1 MIIEES
7 VNSALDSIKTNLL
20 RSLLTALAIIIGT
33 AAVIAMV
40 GIGTGAQQAI
50 EDSISSLGAKTVSVF
65 PGQKKKRGIRSSWVA
80 LWLNDAEALS
90 KDSEIAWRISPE
102 MHGNKQVKFGDK
114 NANFSVNGV
123 QPNFFSVNSFILTKG
138 KLFSENDN
146 FSRKRVA
153 VLGNAVQEE
162 LKVPEEMLLNKEI
175 QIGGISFK
183 VIGFLGEKGSGGWE
197 NTDEKIYIP
206 MMTAS
211 TRVYGRKW
219 INTVRIQI
227 PEGTSINK
235 AMMSIERV
243 LRREHDIGPGEDND
257 FRIIDW
263 SQIQQIQKDATA
275 IFTTLI
281 AGIAGISLLV
291 GGIGVMNIML
301 VAVTERTK
309 EIGLRKALGA
319 TPRAIL
325 FQFIIEAVIL
335 CMIGGIIGAL
345 LGTFLYFLAA
355 SFSEQLPF
363 VLPILAIF
371 GSITFSACVGLFFG
385 IWPAKRAARLDPAV
399 ALQYE

>member
-7 VNSALDSIKTNLL
+7 VNSALDAIKTNLL

-162 LKVPEEMLLNKEI
+162 LKIPEEMLLNKEI

-211 TRVYGRKW
+211 TRVYGRKQ

-301 VAVTERTK
+301 VSVTERTK

-325 FQFIIEAVIL
+325 FQFIIEAIIL

>member
-162 LKVPEEMLLNKEI
+162 LKIPEEMLLNKEI

-281 AGIAGISLLV
+281 AGIASISLLV

-301 VAVTERTK
+301 VSVTERTK

-325 FQFIIEAVIL
+325 FQFIIEAIIL

>member
-162 LKVPEEMLLNKEI
+162 LKIPEEMLLNKEI

-301 VAVTERTK
+301 VSVTERTK

-325 FQFIIEAVIL
+325 FQFIIEAIIL

>member
-7 VNSALDSIKTNLL
+7 VNSALDAIKTNLL

-65 PGQKKKRGIRSSWVA
+65 PGQKKKRGIKSSWVA

-162 LKVPEEMLLNKEI
+162 LKIPEEMLLNKEI

-301 VAVTERTK
+301 VSVTERTK

-325 FQFIIEAVIL
+325 FQFIIEAIIL
-335 CMIGGIIGAL
+335 CVIGGIIGAL

>member
-7 VNSALDSIKTNLL
+7 VNSALDAIKANLL

-65 PGQKKKRGIRSSWVA
+65 PGQKKKRGITGSWVA

-90 KDSEIAWRISPE
+90 KDSEIGWRVSPE
-102 MHGNKQVKFGDK
+102 MQGNKQVKFGDK
-114 NANFSVNGV
+114 NANFSIVGV

-146 FSRKRVA
+146 FSRIRVA
-153 VLGNAVQEE
+153 VLGNAVAEE
-162 LKVPEEMLLNKEI
+162 LKIPEEMLLNKDI

-183 VIGFLGEKGSGGWE
+183 VIGLLGEKGSGGWE

-219 INTVRIQI
+219 INTVRVQI

-263 SQIQQIQKDATA
+263 SQIQQIQQDATA

-301 VAVTERTK
+301 VSVTERTK

-325 FQFIIEAVIL
+325 FQFIVEAIIL
-335 CMIGGIIGAL
+335 CVIGGIIGAL
-345 LGTFLYFLAA
+345 FGTFIYFLAA
-355 SFSEQLPF
+355 SFSELPF
-363 VLPILAIF
+363 VVPVSAILGA
-371 GSITFSACVGLFFG
+371 ITFSACVGLFFG

>member
-301 VAVTERTK
+301 VSVTERTK

-325 FQFIIEAVIL
+325 FQFIIEAIIL
-335 CMIGGIIGAL
+335 CVIGGIIGAL

>member
-7 VNSALDSIKTNLL
+7 VNSALDAIKTNLL

-162 LKVPEEMLLNKEI
+162 LKIPEEMLLNKEI

-281 AGIAGISLLV
+281 AGIASISLLV

-301 VAVTERTK
+301 VSVTERTK

-325 FQFIIEAVIL
+325 FQFIIEAIIL

>member
-7 VNSALDSIKTNLL
+7 VNSALDAIKANLL

-65 PGQKKKRGIRSSWVA
+65 PGQKKKRGITGSWVA

-90 KDSEIAWRISPE
+90 KDSEIGWRVSPE
-102 MHGNKQVKFGDK
+102 MQGNKQVKFGDK
-114 NANFSVNGV
+114 NANFSIVGV

-146 FSRKRVA
+146 FSRIRVA
-153 VLGNAVQEE
+153 VLGNAVAEE
-162 LKVPEEMLLNKEI
+162 LKIPEEMLLNKDI

-183 VIGFLGEKGSGGWE
+183 VIGLLGEKGSGGWE

-219 INTVRIQI
+219 INTVRVQI

-263 SQIQQIQKDATA
+263 SQIQQIQQDATA

-301 VAVTERTK
+301 VSVTERTK

-325 FQFIIEAVIL
+325 FQFIIEAIIL
-335 CMIGGIIGAL
+335 CVIGGIIGAL
-345 LGTFLYFLAA
+345 FGTFIYFLAA
-355 SFSEQLPF
+355 SFSELPF
-363 VLPILAIF
+363 VVPVLAII
-371 GSITFSACVGLFFG
+371 GAITFSACVGLFFG
-385 IWPAKRAARLDPAV
+385 IWPAKRAAKLDPAV

>member
-7 VNSALDSIKTNLL
+7 VNSALDAIKANLL

-65 PGQKKKRGIRSSWVA
+65 PGQKKKRGITGSCVA

-90 KDSEIAWRISPE
+90 KDSEIAWRVSPE
-102 MHGNKQVKFGDK
+102 MQGNKQVKFGDK
-114 NANFSVNGV
+114 NANFSIVGV

-146 FSRKRVA
+146 FSRIRVA
-153 VLGNAVQEE
+153 VLGNAVAEE
-162 LKVPEEMLLNKEI
+162 LKIPEEMLLNKDI

-183 VIGFLGEKGSGGWE
+183 VIGLLGEKGSGGWE

-219 INTVRIQI
+219 INTVRVQI

-263 SQIQQIQKDATA
+263 SQIQQIQQDATA

-301 VAVTERTK
+301 VSVTERTK

-325 FQFIIEAVIL
+325 FQFILEAIIL
-335 CMIGGIIGAL
+335 CVIGGIIGAL
-345 LGTFLYFLAA
+345 FGTFIYFLAA
-355 SFSEQLPF
+355 SFSELPF
-363 VLPILAIF
+363 VVPVLAII
-371 GSITFSACVGLFFG
+371 GAITFSACVGLFFG